1 MDNKIKG
8 KSVVSGLIWSFGE
21 RITAQLVTFFIT
33 ILLARVLTPED
44 YGAVSLILVFVTLA
58 NVFVSNGFGESLIQK
73 RNATESDFS
82 TIFWCSFSFSILLYI
97 LIFIS
102 SPYIADFYGNN
113 MLSPLTRVL
122 ALKIPISSISTI
134 QHAYVSKHMQFKK
147 LFFSTLGGTIIS
159 GVVGMIMAYNGFGPW
174 AVVFQYLTNTTI
186 NTIVLLFTVPWR
198 PHLDFDITS
207 AKRLMNF
214 GWKMT
219 LSSFINSAYGE
230 IRSLIIGKIYSSGD
244 LAQYKRG
251 QQFPQLFITNINTAV
266 SSVIF
271 PTMSMVNNNM
281 MDVKRLTRRSMAVT
295 AYVIFPMMVGLGI
308 ISEPL
313 VLFLLTEKWLPCV
326 PYLQLACISFGLQPI
341 QTANCQAIKA
351 IGRTDVY
358 LVTEILKKTIG
369 IGLLLGFMHRSVI
382 AVAITD
388 VIAICISAVISM
400 VPNKRLINYGL
411 LEQIK
416 DLFPSIILS
425 FVMGLAIYPIGKFP
439 LPNIAI
445 IVIQILVGILI
456 YISLSLLSR
465 NDSLHYLINI
475 LKSKIH

>member
-1 MDNKIKG
+1 MDNKIRG

-134 QHAYVSKHMQFKK
+134 QQAYVSKHMQFKK

>member
-207 AKRLMNF
+207 VKRLMNF